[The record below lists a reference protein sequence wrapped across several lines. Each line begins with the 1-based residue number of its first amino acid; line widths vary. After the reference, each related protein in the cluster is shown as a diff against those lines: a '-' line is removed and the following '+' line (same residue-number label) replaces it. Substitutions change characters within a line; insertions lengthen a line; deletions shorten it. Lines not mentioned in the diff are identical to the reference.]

1 MIKTSIYFLFFSFSI
16 VLLSCSHNVQENEE
30 DKRYPNDYF
39 FRQRAYPNGQIDQAA
54 YKTALSYKQLQPQ
67 LESRSNNGSWELAGP
82 TNIGG
87 RIADLA
93 ISPSNENTIYVGAA
107 SGGIFKTQDGGE
119 NWIPIFDG
127 AASLSIG
134 DITLAPSNEQTIY
147 VGTGE
152 PNAGG
157 GSLAYDGLGVYKSK
171 NAGESWENIGLENVG
186 SIGKVSVHPTD
197 ENTVFVAAMGH
208 LFGNNSERGVYRT
221 QNGGETWEQVL
232 FVSDST
238 GAIDL
243 AIHPQ
248 NSDIIYAAMWERI
261 RRVNYRQ
268 YHGATSGIYRSMDG
282 GDTWEELT
290 NGLPNA
296 PDEKGRIGIDISL
309 SNPDVLYASYVEDI
323 GALEGIYKTTNGGNS
338 WTNQKAVGITSV
350 PFMWWFGNLFVDPAN
365 ENTVYYLGFNAHKS
379 VDGGRSWQRTFSG
392 VHVDQHA
399 LCFAAQ
405 NTDFVLL
412 GNDGGLYKST
422 NAGRNNI
429 KINNLP
435 ITQFYTCEI
444 DASEP
449 ERLYGGTQDNSTM
462 RTLTGA
468 LNDWSIISGGDG
480 FRTLVDP
487 NNNRYVYTESQYGRF
502 IRSTNGGDN
511 FTLAISGISNQ
522 DRKNW
527 NTPVIFDP
535 SDASTLYLGTNRLYK
550 STNRAVSW
558 TAVSPDLT
566 DGGDDGNLVY
576 GTITAIDVSPVENE
590 VIYVGTDDGNVWVS
604 KDGGSTWA
612 AIKTNIPKRWITNV
626 LADPNIAGRA
636 YLTVS
641 GFRYNSDLAHVF
653 FTEDY
658 GETWI
663 DISSN
668 LPDVPVNDIV
678 KNSITED
685 LYIATDIGVF
695 ISVDDGIS
703 WDFLGTD
710 LPNVPIIDLDIEA
723 EENLLVAATYGRS
736 LYKYDLQNATNT
748 VSYEKPDFQLQ
759 LFPNPVQ
766 SSSQLTFELSQQ
778 ERVTIE
784 IYDATGKKVSTVIN
798 GQLEAGK
805 HQFPLHSDFSAGQY
819 WLVLRTDNA
828 QKTIS
833 FAKL

>member
-1 MIKTSIYFLFFSFSI
+1 M
-16 VLLSCSHNVQENEE
+16 EE
-30 DKRYPNDYF
+30 DQYYPNDYF
-39 FRQRAYPNGQIDQAA
+39 FRQRAYPSGQINQAA
-54 YKTALSYKQLQPQ
+54 YKTALSYKKLQTQ
-67 LESRSNNGSWELAGP
+67 LESRSNNERWEFAGP

-87 RIADLA
+87 RISDLA
-93 ISPSNENTIYVGAA
+93 ISPSDNNTIYVGAA
-107 SGGIFKTQDGGE
+107 SSGIFKTQDGGE
-119 NWIPIFDG
+119 SWIPIFDE
-127 AASLSIG
+127 ASSLSIG

-157 GSLAYDGLGVYKSK
+157 GSLAYDGLGVYRSK
-171 NAGESWENIGLENVG
+171 DAGESWENVGLENVG
-186 SIGKVSVHPTD
+186 SIGKVSVHPD
-197 ENTVFVAAMGH
+197 NEDVVFVAAMGH
-208 LFGNNSERGVYRT
+208 LFANNTERGVYRT
-221 QNGGETWEQVL
+221 LDGGSTWEQVL

-243 AIHPQ
+243 AIHPE
-248 NSDIIYAAMWERI
+248 NPDIIYAAMWERI

-268 YHGATSGIYRSMDG
+268 YHGATSGIYRSVDG

-290 NGLPNA
+290 NGLPNT
-296 PDEKGRIGIDISL
+296 PDEKGRIGIDISP
-309 SNPDVLYASYVEDI
+309 SNPDVLYASYTESSGHIQGVYSTTDGGDNWTTKNII
-323 GALEGIYKTTNGGNS
+323 GIS
-338 WTNQKAVGITSV
+338 SV
-350 PFMWWFGNLFVDPAN
+350 PFVWWFGNLFVDPTD
-365 ENTVYYLGFNAHKS
+365 ENTVYYLSFNVHKS
-379 VDGGRSWQRTFSG
+379 VDGGRSWQRIFRG

-399 LCFAAQ
+399 FCFSSSDP
-405 NTDFVLL
+405 NLVLL

-422 NAGRNNI
+422 DGGSSNV

-449 ERLYGGTQDNSTM
+449 QRLYGGTQDNSTM

-468 LNDWSIISGGDG
+468 LNDWEIISGGDG

-487 NNNRYVYTESQYGRF
+487 NDNRYVYTESQYGRF
-502 IRSTNGGDN
+502 MRSTDGGSS
-511 FTLAISGISNQ
+511 FMFAISGIDNQ

-527 NTPVIFDP
+527 NTPVVFDP
-535 SDASTLYLGTNRLYK
+535 SNTSTLYLGTNRLYK
-550 STNRAVSW
+550 STNRSVVW
-558 TAVSPDLT
+558 TAISPDLT

-604 KDGGSTWA
+604 QNGGDTWES
-612 AIKTNIPKRWITNV
+612 IKNNIPKRWITNI

-653 FTEDY
+653 VTEDY
-658 GETWI
+658 GENWI
-663 DISSN
+663 DISSD

-678 KNSITED
+678 KNSITEH

-703 WDFLGTD
+703 WEFLGTD
-710 LPNVPIIDLDIEA
+710 LPNVPIIDLDLEA
-723 EENLLVAATYGRS
+723 NDNLLVAATYGRS
-736 LYKYDLQNATNT
+736 LYKYDLQSTTNT
-748 VSYEKPDFQLQ
+748 VDSEKPNFQLQ

-766 SSSQLTFELSQQ
+766 INSQLTFELPKQ
-778 ERVTIE
+778 EQVE
-784 IYDATGKKVSTVIN
+784 IAVYDAMGKKISSIFTGK
-798 GQLEAGK
+798 LEAGR
-805 HQFPLHSDFSAGQY
+805 HQFPIHSNFSVGQY
-819 WLVLRTDNA
+819 WLVIKTEKA

-833 FAKL
+833 FLKS